1 MEYLANKWMISTI
14 IDNHINT
21 GNPASANQLAVY
33 HIILEILIDR
43 IHPSDWKSRMSHE
56 QRVKEIL
63 EEDSTGDF
71 VTKDTIN
78 NYKLV

>member
-1 MEYLANKWMISTI
+1 MEYIANKWMINTI

-33 HIILEILIDR
+33 HIILEAMLGG
-43 IHPSDWKSRMSHE
+43 IHPSDWTQMTHE
-56 QRVKEIL
+56 LRVKRIL

-71 VTKDTIN
+71 VTKDTIK